1 MAVSGRKRD
10 LIFSQLI
17 DKKVREA
24 VKQGV
29 SIKDLM
35 ASIQHLQQAPS
46 STNQLYKYYGQS
58 IAEEK
63 VKVIGDIGNVVIAAA
78 RGGDLKAAEF
88 FLRSKGGWS
97 PNSTVNVDEVN
108 GDPDEDTS
116 AIDDLLTL
124 MGLDSTSEE
133 DPEISPVEATTDDQA
148 PDSAK

>member
-1 MAVSGRKRD
+1 MAGSGRKRD

-24 VKQGV
+24 IKNGV

-35 ASIQHLQQAPS
+35 ASIQHLQQAPA

-97 PNSTVNVDEVN
+97 PNSTVNVDEAD

-116 AIDDLLTL
+116 AIDDLMLL
-124 MGLDSTSEE
+124 MGVSTEE
-133 DPEISPVEATTDDQA
+133 PEAEL
-148 PDSAK
+148 